1 MNRIANIEKC
11 FALFRCKQNQKVPAT
26 KHGYYDARKNL
37 DINELIKPNFNVAI
51 ACRLSNIFVLDLD
64 VDLKKGLNGIETI
77 ANLEIQLGK
86 LPLTLTQTTPRG
98 GLHFIFS
105 DEGIINPIGKIGKD
119 CDIRWNGYIL
129 CEPSSINGK
138 SYRFINGIDEN
149 GNFIIAK
156 LPQKWLNYI
165 NKPAQCTK
173 NCQNNEDKPYHRVII
188 EGDFQKMYEK
198 CTFIK
203 HCVNNAETLSEPLWH
218 LFACTMNSF
227 SNGEELFDYYSQPHH
242 DYNKTAVKAKFQ
254 NAAKYSVNCN
264 TISGY
269 FADCAKC
276 QYRKETI

>member
-11 FALFRCKQNQKVPAT
+11 FALFRCKQNQKAPAT

-37 DINELIKPNFNVAI
+37 NINELIKPNFNVAI

-86 LPLTLTQTTPRG
+86 LPLTLTQITPRG
-98 GLHFIFS
+98 GLHLIFS

-129 CEPSSINGK
+129 CEPSSINEK
-138 SYRFINGIDEN
+138 LYRFINGIDEN

-156 LPQKWLNYI
+156 LPHKWLNYI
-165 NKPAQCTK
+165 NKSAQCAK
-173 NCQNNEDKPYHRVII
+173 NCQNNEDKPYRKVII
-188 EGDFQKMYEK
+188 EGNFQKMYEK
-198 CTFIK
+198 CAFIK

-218 LFACTMNSF
+218 LFARTMNSF
-227 SNGEELFDYYSQPHH
+227 LNGEELFDYYSKPHP

-264 TISGY
+264 IISGY

-276 QYRKETI
+276 QYRKETK